1 MNIEPKLALETLMAT
16 WYVGVLAIAGGMTV
30 PLGPARIWVLRF
42 GTAIM
47 AAAAAVMAYEFVHL
61 G

>member
-1 MNIEPKLALETLMAT
+1 MNIEANIALETMMAI
-16 WYVGVLAIAGGMTV
+16 WYVGVIAIAGGMTV
-30 PLGPARIWVLRF
+30 PLGPARIWVLRS

>member
-1 MNIEPKLALETLMAT
+1 MSLEVLMAT
-16 WYVGVLAIAGGMTV
+16 WYTGVLAIASGMTV
-30 PLGPARIWVLRF
+30 PLGPARIWVLRA

-47 AAAAAVMAYEFVHL
+47 ASAATAMAYEFVKL

>member
-1 MNIEPKLALETLMAT
+1 MSLEVLMAT
-16 WYVGVLAIAGGMTV
+16 WYTGVLAIASGMTV
-30 PLGPARIWVLRF
+30 PLGPARIWVLRA

-47 AAAAAVMAYEFVHL
+47 AAAAAVMAYEFVRL

>member
-1 MNIEPKLALETLMAT
+1 
-16 WYVGVLAIAGGMTV
+16 MTV
-30 PLGPARIWVLRF
+30 PLGPARIWVLRA

-47 AAAAAVMAYEFVHL
+47 AAAAAVMAYEFVRL

>member
-1 MNIEPKLALETLMAT
+1 MNIEPNIALETLMAT
-16 WYVGVLAIAGGMTV
+16 WYVGVVGIAAGMTV
-30 PLGPARIWVLRF
+30 PLGPARIWVLRS

-47 AAAAAVMAYEFVHL
+47 AAAAAVMAYEFVRL

>member
-1 MNIEPKLALETLMAT
+1 MSLEILMVT
-16 WYVGVLAIAGGMTV
+16 WYTGVVGIAGGMTV
-30 PLGPARIWVLRF
+30 PLGPARIWVLRA

-47 AAAAAVMAYEFVHL
+47 ASAAAVMAYEFVHL

>member
-1 MNIEPKLALETLMAT
+1 MSIEVLMAT
-16 WYVGVLAIAGGMTV
+16 WYTGVLAIAGGMTV
-30 PLGPARIWVLRF
+30 PLGPARIWVLRA

-47 AAAAAVMAYEFVHL
+47 GAAAAVMTYEFVRL